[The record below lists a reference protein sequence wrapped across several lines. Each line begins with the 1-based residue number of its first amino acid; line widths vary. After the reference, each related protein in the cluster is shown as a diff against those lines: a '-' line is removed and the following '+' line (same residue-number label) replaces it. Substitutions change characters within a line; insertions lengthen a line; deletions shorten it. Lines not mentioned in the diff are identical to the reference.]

1 MKNDKYKITCKILMN
16 IIFNG
21 KKKKI
26 TSRTINGLF
35 EELDI
40 NSTGRIV
47 AVNGKVVHWTE
58 YDKCLLKESDT
69 VEIRSSLSGG

>member
-1 MKNDKYKITCKILMN
+1 MN

-26 TSRTINGLF
+26 TGVTIRALF
-35 EELDI
+35 KELNI
-40 NSTGRIV
+40 NRVGRIV
-47 AVNGKVVHWTE
+47 AVNGKVVPWTE
-58 YDKCLLKESDT
+58 YDKYSLKESDT